1 MRTISNAFAELFG
14 VATIAKRQNT
24 TLDRSVVRDFEI
36 EDFAGVWYQIARI
49 AGDRERDLSHVTAT
63 FMVDGD
69 GMIDLRT
76 EGFNPD
82 KQLFEVTRHR
92 VSVPDS
98 ERQASMK
105 VNGMPWED
113 REINILEVDADYNFA
128 LVGGR
133 SANHLW
139 ILSRAPFI
147 PVEDLSYLVARALE
161 RGYDISDLTFP
172 DHCPILSQEEVEV
185 LALAV

>member
-1 MRTISNAFAELFG
+1 MKTISNAFAELFG
-14 VATIAKRQNT
+14 VNTITKRHNT
-24 TLDRSVVRDFEI
+24 PLERSVVRDFEI
-36 EDFAGVWYQIARI
+36 EDFAGVWYQIARLDDDTSQ
-49 AGDRERDLSHVTAT
+49 GLSNVTAT

-76 EGFNPD
+76 EGFNPE
-82 KQLFEVTRHR
+82 KQVFEVTRHR
-92 VSVPDS
+92 VNVPDS

-105 VNGMPWED
+105 VSGLPWAD

-133 SANHLW
+133 SADRLW

-147 PVEDLSYLVARALE
+147 PVDDLSYLIARALE
-161 RGYDISDLTFP
+161 RGYDISTLTFP
-172 DHCPILSQEEVEV
+172 DHCPILSQEDVEV

>member
-1 MRTISNAFAELFG
+1 MKTITNTFAELLG
-14 VATIAKRQNT
+14 VNTITKRRNT

-36 EDFAGVWYQIARI
+36 DDFAGVWYEIARTEN
-49 AGDRERDLSHVTAT
+49 GRERELSHVTAT
-63 FMVDGD
+63 FIVDGD

-76 EGFNPD
+76 EGFNSD
-82 KQLFEVTRHR
+82 KQVFETTHSK

-98 ERQASMK
+98 DRQASMK
-105 VNGMPWED
+105 VGGLPWTD

-133 SANHLW
+133 SANRLW

-147 PVEDLSYLVARALE
+147 PAEDLGYLVARALE
-161 RGYDISDLTFP
+161 RGYDISDLVFP
-172 DHCPILSQEEVEV
+172 DHCPVVSQEE
-185 LALAV
+185 ALAMAI

>member
-1 MRTISNAFAELFG
+1 MRTISSAFAELFG
-14 VATIAKRQNT
+14 VAATAKRHNT
-24 TLDRSVVRDFEI
+24 PLERSVVRDFEI
-36 EDFAGVWYQIARI
+36 EDFAGVWYQIARLE
-49 AGDRERDLSHVTAT
+49 DNREQELSNVTAT
-63 FMVDGD
+63 FMVDRD

-82 KQLFEVTRHR
+82 KRVFEVTRHR
-92 VSVPDS
+92 VYVPDS
-98 ERQASMK
+98 ERSASMK
-105 VNGMPWED
+105 VSGLPWTD

-133 SANHLW
+133 SADRLW

-147 PVEDLSYLVARALE
+147 PTEDLSYLIARALE
-161 RGYDISDLTFP
+161 RGYDISGLTFP
-172 DHCPILSQEEVEV
+172 DHYPVLSQEEV